1 MHPHEPITI
10 HNAVRDRYAQIVR
23 SRSASPAAAH
33 ACCSAEHG
41 SAAGG
46 GATDT
51 RSCGLGYTA
60 EQLAALPAGADLG
73 LGSGNPVAEAAIEPG
88 QTVLDLGSG
97 AGIDCFLAAQQVGP
111 AGHVIGVD
119 MTDAMVERA
128 AELAA
133 EAGYDNISF
142 RRGQI
147 EHLPVESDSVDRVI
161 SNCVVNLSPEKP
173 AVWRESFRV
182 LKPGGRLVIS
192 DIVASAPL
200 PESLREQLDLACGCI
215 AGAAAIEQVRA
226 DLEAAG
232 FAEVRIEPQ
241 EATRRTI
248 ERWLPGA
255 GGEPSI
261 VSAMIHAV
269 KPQE

>member
-1 MHPHEPITI
+1 MTPREPMTI
-10 HNAVRDRYAQIVR
+10 HNAVRDHYAQIVR
-23 SRSASPAAAH
+23 SRTAPHAAAH
-33 ACCSAEHG
+33 ACCSAEG
-41 SAAGG
+41 GTAASSDPT
-46 GATDT
+46 AP
-51 RSCGLGYTA
+51 SCGLGYTA

-73 LGSGNPVAEAAIEPG
+73 LGSGNPVAEAALEPG

-111 AGHVIGVD
+111 TGHVIGVD

-142 RRGQI
+142 RKGQI
-147 EHLPVESDSVDRVI
+147 EHLPVENDSVDRVL
-161 SNCVVNLSPEKP
+161 SNCVVNLSPEK
-173 AVWRESFRV
+173 ATVWRESFRV

-200 PESLREQLDLACGCI
+200 PGSLREQFDLACGCV

-232 FAEVRIEPQ
+232 FVEVRIEPL
-241 EATRRTI
+241 ETTRRPI
-248 ERWLPGA
+248 ENWLPGA
-255 GGEPSI
+255 GTEPS
-261 VSAMIHAV
+261 VMSAMIHAV
-269 KPQE
+269 KPQG